1 MDSKKKEFEDIA
13 LEYMELLYRSALRM
27 TKNTQEAE
35 DLIQDTYMQAYRH
48 FDKFEKGTN
57 FKAWIF
63 KILTNTFINK
73 YRKKKRTPQ
82 HLDID
87 QVSFQIIDQ
96 DTQEGQEMRNKI
108 NGVTYEELFDD
119 DIIRALDKLSE
130 EFRQI
135 VLLSELEGL
144 TYKEIAKKTDIPLG
158 TVMSRLFRGR
168 RVLQR
173 SLQGYA
179 RRRGYLSEPVLT

>member
-1 MDSKKKEFEDIA
+1 
-13 LEYMELLYRSALRM
+13 
-27 TKNTQEAE
+27 
-35 DLIQDTYMQAYRH
+35 
-48 FDKFEKGTN
+48 
-57 FKAWIF
+57 
-63 KILTNTFINK
+63 
-73 YRKKKRTPQ
+73 
-82 HLDID
+82 
-87 QVSFQIIDQ
+87 
-96 DTQEGQEMRNKI
+96 MRNKI

>member
-1 MDSKKKEFEDIA
+1 M
-13 LEYMELLYRSALRM
+13 
-27 TKNTQEAE
+27 
-35 DLIQDTYMQAYRH
+35 
-48 FDKFEKGTN
+48 
-57 FKAWIF
+57 
-63 KILTNTFINK
+63 
-73 YRKKKRTPQ
+73 
-82 HLDID
+82 DID
-87 QVSFQIIDQ
+87 QVSFQIADQNSQIDM
-96 DTQEGQEMRNKI
+96 DMGHEMSDL
-108 NGVTYEELFDD
+108 TYEELFDD
-119 DIIRALDKLSE
+119 DITRALDKLSE

-144 TYKEIAKKTDIPLG
+144 SYKEISKKIDIPLG